1 MKDKAIFKKWWFWVI
16 VGVIVLGAIGAAGQ
30 SGSENANTD
39 NSTDTT
45 TKEQGANPV
54 ASLPQL
60 NASDYEG
67 KEGLIVYKD
76 LKSQG
81 YTVNAEFEN
90 ETLTDI
96 NGEASDLFEPLDE
109 NDTDNRLSV
118 DAFVIGNLK
127 QTGDSVKLVVVKS
140 SN

>member
-45 TKEQGANPV
+45 AKEQDANPV

-60 NASDYEG
+60 NVSDYEG
-67 KEGLIVYKD
+67 REGLIVYKD
-76 LKSQG
+76 LKAQG
-81 YTVNAEFEN
+81 YTVDAEFEN
-90 ETLTDI
+90 EALTDI
-96 NGEASDLFEPLDE
+96 NGKASDLFEPLDE
-109 NDTDNRLSV
+109 NSPDDRQSV
-118 DAFVIGNLK
+118 DAFIVGKLV
-127 QTGDSVKLVVVKS
+127 QTGDSVKLVVVK
-140 SN
+140 

>member
-16 VGVIVLGAIGAAGQ
+16 SGVIVLGAIGAAGQ
-30 SGSENANTD
+30 SGSED

-45 TKEQGANPV
+45 TKEQAANPV

-60 NASDYEG
+60 NISDYGG
-67 KEGLIVYKD
+67 KEGLVVYKD
-76 LKSQG
+76 LKAQG
-81 YTVNAEFEN
+81 YTVDAEFEN
-90 ETLTDI
+90 EALTDI
-96 NGEASDLFEPLDE
+96 NGKASDLFEPLDE
-109 NDTDNRLSV
+109 NDTDDRLSV
-118 DAFVIGNLK
+118 DAFVIGSLE

>member
-16 VGVIVLGAIGAAGQ
+16 VGVIVLGVIGAAGQ
-30 SGSENANTD
+30 PGSENANTD

-45 TKEQGANPV
+45 TKEQDANPV
-54 ASLPQL
+54 ANLPQL

-67 KEGLIVYKD
+67 KEGLVVYKY
-76 LKSQG
+76 LKAQG
-81 YTVNAEFEN
+81 YTVDAEFEN
-90 ETLTDI
+90 EALTDI
-96 NGEASDLFEPLDE
+96 NGKASDLFEPLDE
-109 NDTDNRLSV
+109 NDTADRLSV
-118 DAFVIGNLK
+118 DAFVIGGLE

>member
-30 SGSENANTD
+30 SSNESTNTDSSANT
-39 NSTDTT
+39 TT
-45 TKEQGANPV
+45 QEQDANP
-54 ASLPQL
+54 AGSLPQL

-81 YTVNAEFEN
+81 YTVDAEFEN
-90 ETLTDI
+90 EALTDI
-96 NGEASDLFEPLDE
+96 NGKASDLFEPLDE
-109 NDTDNRLSV
+109 NNPDDRQSV
-118 DAFVIGNLK
+118 DAFIVGKLI
-127 QTGDSVKLVVVKS
+127 QTGDSVKLVVVK
-140 SN
+140 

>member
-1 MKDKAIFKKWWFWVI
+1 MKDKTIFKKWWFWVI

-39 NSTDTT
+39 NSTGNT
-45 TKEQGANPV
+45 TKEQAANPV

-60 NASDYEG
+60 NTSDYEG
-67 KEGLIVYKD
+67 KEGLVVYKD
-76 LKSQG
+76 LKAQG
-81 YTVNAEFEN
+81 YTVDAEFEN
-90 ETLTDI
+90 EALTDI
-96 NGEASDLFEPLDE
+96 NGKASDLFEPLDE
-109 NDTDNRLSV
+109 NDTDDRLSV
-118 DAFVIGNLK
+118 DAFVIGSLE